1 MTLVIRRCL
10 LAVMVVVGA
19 AVSAAAQ
26 TSDDF
31 FNPEILQRVDVWM
44 NSADWSKLKAAF
56 QENTYYPADVT
67 WNGQTVRNVG
77 IRSRGL
83 GSRSS
88 TKPGL
93 RVDFDRYATNQT
105 FLGLK
110 SFVLDNLTQDK
121 SGIRETVAMRFFT
134 RLGIPAPRET
144 HTRLYING
152 TYSGLYALVE
162 SVDKTMMGRV
172 FGSIGDDVQN
182 DGYLFEYNYVIGS
195 PWRFAYEGSDLA
207 PYQARFDIKTN
218 ESKSDTTIWGPI
230 EELVRLV
237 NDTASASFEATV
249 GPRLDL
255 AGFVRYIASQN
266 FIAQNDAFNG
276 YDGMNNFYLYRLEA
290 STSHVFIAWDEDN
303 AFLSSDFQITTRLS
317 DNVLTRNTLQL
328 SAYSSKYF
336 EGLLDAA
343 TSADGWMQTEM
354 ERQFTMIAS
363 AMQEDTVKP
372 HTNAEHAADRDTMLA
387 FAPARI
393 AYVRCEV
400 AKTVGTTRPAGCPA
414 SAGQ

>member
-1 MTLVIRRCL
+1 MKGLTRCL
-10 LAVMVVVGA
+10 FAVAVVLCGA
-19 AVSAAAQ
+19 GRVVAQ

-31 FNPEILQRVDVWM
+31 FNPEVLQRVDIWM
-44 NSADWSKLKAAF
+44 NSSDWSKLKAAF
-56 QENTYYPADVT
+56 QENTYYPADIV

-77 IRSRGL
+77 VRSRGL
-83 GSRSS
+83 GSRSG

-93 RVDFDRYATNQT
+93 RVDFDRYSTSQT

-121 SGIRETVAMRFFT
+121 SGVKETVAMRFFA

-144 HTRLYING
+144 HTRLYVRG
-152 TYSGLYALVE
+152 EYVGLYGLVE

-182 DGYLFEYNYVIGS
+182 DGYLFEYNYVLGS
-195 PWRFAYEGSDLA
+195 PWRFTYEGSALD
-207 PYQARFDIKTN
+207 PYKARFDIKTN

-237 NDTASASFEATV
+237 NDTASASFEATI

-255 AGFVRYIASQN
+255 AGFVRYLAAQN
-266 FIAQNDAFNG
+266 FIAQNDGFNG
-276 YDGMNNFYLYRLEA
+276 YDGMNNFYFYRLEN

-303 AFLSSDFQITTRLS
+303 AFLSPDFQITTRLG
-317 DNVLTRNTLQL
+317 DNLLTRNTLQL
-328 SAYSSKYF
+328 PAYSSLYF
-336 EGLLDAA
+336 ESLLVAA
-343 TSADGWMQTEM
+343 TSASDWMQAEM
-354 ERQFTMIAS
+354 QRQFTMIAT

-372 HTNAEHAADRDTMLA
+372 YTNAEHAADRDVMLA
-387 FAPARI
+387 YGPARVT
-393 AYVRCEV
+393 YVRCEV
-400 AKTVGTTRPAGCPA
+400 AKALGTPRPAGCA
-414 SAGQ
+414 